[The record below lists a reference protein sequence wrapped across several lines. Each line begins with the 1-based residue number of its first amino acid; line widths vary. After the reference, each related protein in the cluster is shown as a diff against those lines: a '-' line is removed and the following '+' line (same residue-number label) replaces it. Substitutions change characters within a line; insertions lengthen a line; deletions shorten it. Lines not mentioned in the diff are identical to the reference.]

1 MMANELEQLDKGH
14 TVKNNTLIS
23 RHLKIGTPAEAEKKT
38 IIVLHG
44 IGTDEDNLVPLI
56 EYLNVPGN
64 YYFLRGPLR
73 YGPNGFA
80 YFEVNFTAQ
89 GPAHNQKQA
98 EESLIKI
105 EEWINEKKSIGE
117 ISRDSKII
125 FMGFSQ
131 GAIMSYAMAFSR
143 PDLVDKVVGLNGRVL
158 KEVEAKKPADPAKKI
173 QINALYGV
181 YDDIQPIHFGHEAKE
196 RFQKDW
202 IELNYKEGACAHEV
216 TEESAAFARHALMS

>member
-1 MMANELEQLDKGH
+1 MPANEHEQLDKGH
-14 TVKNNTLIS
+14 TVKNYTLVS
-23 RHLKIGTPAEAEKKT
+23 RNMKIGTPVETDKKT

-44 IGTDEDNLVPLI
+44 IGTDEDNLVPLV

-64 YYFLRGPLR
+64 YYFLRGPFR

-80 YFEVNFTAQ
+80 YFEVNFTPQ
-89 GPAHNQKQA
+89 GPVHNQKQA
-98 EESLIKI
+98 KQSLMKI
-105 EEWINEKKSIGE
+105 EEWINEKKSTGE
-117 ISRDSKII
+117 IASSSEII

-158 KEVEAKKPADPAKKI
+158 KEIEAKKPTDPSKKI
-173 QINALYGV
+173 KINALYGLN
-181 YDDIQPIHFGHEAKE
+181 DEIQPIHFGHEARD

-202 IELNYKEGACAHEV
+202 IELNYKEGACAHEI